1 LSLKEKRASFL
12 SELEEAAKWAEEVIG
27 RVKDPSTP
35 EAKQLAVR
43 AGRRALER
51 VQRMYR
57 NLQNAIEPERHVT
70 APTRQREEAAG
81 EALSKTVVY
90 DGAGQATAISHRL
103 VWPVQRMHSLHI
115 TNARQ
120 YHAAARFLLADQRR
134 GGNAGTASYGDGG
147 RASDPSR
154 KLPIT
159 PDQELAEREFRF
171 VWARL
176 EDEFKALAWILILQR
191 PLQGSV
197 EALTVVEVGKK
208 FGNTTNEAHA
218 RWFAYGMMKI
228 LLVRLSSIYA
238 IHDNQRAKEQEQ
250 ATARAAAQL
259 KVHQQRVPLTRL
271 KETA

>member
-1 LSLKEKRASFL
+1 MKDQRAAVFSQ
-12 SELEEAAKWAEEVIG
+12 LEAMGKWLEDFIVRA
-27 RVKDPSTP
+27 KDPSTP
-35 EAKQLAVR
+35 EGKQIGVR

-51 VQRMYR
+51 LYKRSREAVQI
-57 NLQNAIEPERHVT
+57 IEPEPHHT
-70 APTRQREEAAG
+70 APTRQRQEAAG
-81 EALSKTVVY
+81 EAISKTVVY
-90 DGAGQATAISHRL
+90 DGAGQATAISHRI
-103 VWPVQRMHSLHI
+103 VWPVKRMHELHI

-120 YHAAARFLLADQRR
+120 YHAAARFLLADQHR
-134 GGNAGTASYGDGG
+134 GGTAGTASYGDSG

-159 PDQELAEREFRF
+159 PEQEKAEREFRF

-197 EALTVVEVGKK
+197 EPLTVVEVGKK

-238 IHDNQRAKEQEQ
+238 IYDNHRAKEQEQ
-250 ATARAAAQL
+250 AEARAAEQL
-259 KVHQQRVPLTRL
+259 KLHKQRVPLTRL

>member
-1 LSLKEKRASFL
+1 MKDQRAAFFGQ
-12 SELEEAAKWAEEVIG
+12 LEAMGKWLEEVIV
-27 RVKDPSTP
+27 RAKDPSTP
-35 EAKQLAVR
+35 EAKQLGVR
-43 AGRRALER
+43 AGRRALEKVYKR
-51 VQRMYR
+51 SREIAQVF
-57 NLQNAIEPERHVT
+57 EPEPHYT
-70 APTRQREEAAG
+70 APTRQRAEAAG
-81 EALSKTVVY
+81 EALSQTVVY
-90 DGAGQATAISHRL
+90 DGAGQATSISRRI

-120 YHAAARFLLADQRR
+120 YHAAARFLLADQKR

-154 KLPIT
+154 KLPIM
-159 PDQELAEREFRF
+159 PDQEIAEREFRF

-191 PLQGSV
+191 PLQGAV
-197 EALTVVEVGKK
+197 EPLSIVEVGKK
-208 FGNTTNEAHA
+208 FGATTNEAHA

-238 IHDNQRAKEQEQ
+238 IYDNQRAKEQEQ
-250 ATARAAAQL
+250 AAARAAEQL
-259 KVHQQRVPLTRL
+259 KLHQRRVPLTRL